1 MAETPNDNP
10 DVSTQAASRYD
21 LASRPTT
28 YWPPVTDR
36 LRWQI
41 ARIKG
46 EGRRRAALEL
56 LAQEG
61 PAALEPWMLA
71 HDVGTELKTLAQR
84 VDPGLRGGEDLPDLG
99 RREVEIARIWFTRTV
114 HREVT
119 SVRARP
125 AGDRIR
131 YRVVDEYCKDC
142 GYSLVITP
150 KSSRHPLTF
159 ARLVTLIDT
168 ATIPGWSVE
177 QPGLVLPCWDDWMQY
192 ETDPETQRGSI
203 EVSSEFYPQLSAWY
217 DDAFDAWCRGR
228 GRVLAKGGPA
238 AVAVN

>member
-10 DVSTQAASRYD
+10 GVSTQAASRYD
-21 LASRPTT
+21 LAFRPMT
-28 YWPPVTDR
+28 YWPPATDR

-46 EGRRRAALEL
+46 EDRRRAALEL

-61 PAALEPWMLA
+61 PAALEPWMVA
-71 HDVGTELKTLAQR
+71 HDVGPDLKALAQR

-142 GYSLVITP
+142 GYSFVVTP

-159 ARLVTLIDT
+159 ARLVSLIDT
-168 ATIPGWSVE
+168 ATFSQGSTD
-177 QPGLVLPCWDDWMQY
+177 QPGLVVPFWDGWVQY

-203 EVSSEFYPQLSAWY
+203 EVSSEFYPGLSAWY

-228 GRVLAKGGPA
+228 GRVLANGGPA
-238 AVAVN
+238 AAAVN